1 MDGIGERVGHK
12 GLARGRHRVGASA
25 VGRLDRGHSVLVVA
39 VGYAIAPFK
48 GVVRLAGV
56 GRFVFDPAEVVVNGA
71 LAVGNNGL
79 IVVLPF
85 DELRSRRVEGHRN
98 EAVGDRSKVAYFLQ
112 LEGGHVGLGR
122 EGGQGGALGEF
133 KLLCCHDIA
142 GFCPRLVALET
153 EVDVEVVVVGTVVGH
168 IGGHGEGKHAT
179 RCGCE
184 GRQFDVA
191 LFDDNTVL
199 QYLEIE
205 GEVSEIDEGIVVA
218 HDQALVVLAVVE
230 PEGHVLVHLLDD
242 VEFGSPLAFGSD
254 HAVVDKV
261 TLVRSG
267 VVVAGG
273 QLLDALFE
281 LLGVVDAL
289 IHPVPNAT
297 ADAESRFFDDVPVF
311 AEVTHTVAHGVV
323 IFAHEERLVA
333 CVVVGKSLHVVQVR
347 VHFGVEVRDAGEVT
361 ACIGGSL
368 VVNGTGVEGT
378 CCVVRGNEVVACARF
393 VTERP
398 ENDGGVVAI
407 ALHHAHRAVDH
418 GGFPGF
424 LSGDNSRVV
433 AAVCTVI
440 VPVLVTFEV
449 SFVHDVEAIVVEHGV
464 HFGLTGVV

>member
-1 MDGIGERVGHK
+1 M
-12 GLARGRHRVGASA
+12 
-25 VGRLDRGHSVLVVA
+25 
-39 VGYAIAPFK
+39 
-48 GVVRLAGV
+48 
-56 GRFVFDPAEVVVNGA
+56 
-71 LAVGNNGL
+71 
-79 IVVLPF
+79 
-85 DELRSRRVEGHRN
+85 
-98 EAVGDRSKVAYFLQ
+98 
-112 LEGGHVGLGR
+112 
-122 EGGQGGALGEF
+122 
-133 KLLCCHDIA
+133 
-142 GFCPRLVALET
+142 
-153 EVDVEVVVVGTVVGH
+153 
-168 IGGHGEGKHAT
+168 
-179 RCGCE
+179 
-184 GRQFDVA
+184 
-191 LFDDNTVL
+191 
-199 QYLEIE
+199 
-205 GEVSEIDEGIVVA
+205 
-218 HDQALVVLAVVE
+218 
-230 PEGHVLVHLLDD
+230 
-242 VEFGSPLAFGSD
+242 
-254 HAVVDKV
+254 
-261 TLVRSG
+261 RSG

-323 IFAHEERLVA
+323 IFAHEEGLVA

-347 VHFGVEVRDAGEVT
+347 VHFGVEVRDAVEVT

-418 GGFPGF
+418 GGFPRF